1 MLLMKIWVDDV
12 RPMPKGYDIHCYSVN
27 ETIDIIQSLISK
39 GGNAV

>member
-1 MLLMKIWVDDV
+1 MKIWVDDV

-39 GGNAV
+39 GGNVV